1 MSSPQVLV
9 YGVARTPFGKFS
21 GDLSGYPA
29 AELGAIALNEVM
41 LRSALPASAIDG
53 VLVGI
58 GMIGG
63 AALTV
68 ARQAV
73 LRSDLPE
80 ATPSLGIGRACCS
93 GLSSLAIGT
102 AELRAGMAD
111 LLHCGGLACPSTKPT
126 PLTRRRTTTDKT
138 PLDNP

>member
-1 MSSPQVLV
+1 MALPNGAPAHGECQTRLRGHEAARRRSEGAPGMSSPQVLV
-9 YGVARTPFGKFS
+9 YGVARTPFGKFY

-80 ATPSLGIGRACCS
+80 EIGRA
-93 GLSSLAIGT
+93 
-102 AELRAGMAD
+102 
-111 LLHCGGLACPSTKPT
+111 HV
-126 PLTRRRTTTDKT
+126 
-138 PLDNP
+138 

>member
-9 YGVARTPFGKFS
+9 YGVARTPFGKFY

-80 ATPSLGIGRACCS
+80 ATPSLGIDRS
-93 GLSSLAIGT
+93 EEHTSELQSLMRRSYAVFC
-102 AELRAGMAD
+102 LKK
-111 LLHCGGLACPSTKPT
+111 TKPNIKNIST
-126 PLTRRRTTTDKT
+126 LTSR
-138 PLDNP
+138 

>member
-9 YGVARTPFGKFS
+9 YGVARTPFGKFY

-80 ATPSLGIGRACCS
+80 ARSEEHTS
-93 GLSSLAIGT
+93 
-102 AELRAGMAD
+102 ELQALMSISYAVFC
-111 LLHCGGLACPSTKPT
+111 LK
-126 PLTRRRTTTDKT
+126 KKQK
-138 PLDNP
+138 